1 MLYAITAITSVR
13 GIIVWRFDRS
23 SRSGRHQR
31 TTASFIIFTFVNTI
45 VVILI
50 LEQFTAIGPPSFIWR
65 GGGEGQKKIVVEHF
79 PEASAGGLFVRR
91 FRRRFLPEEFSSA
104 GDLLWRPT
112 LPKRIR
118 IRIRILIYRFLKYW
132 GSLISDENS
141 SGRSLW
147 KVFHNFLRII
157 FAQKCSTIF

>member
-1 MLYAITAITSVR
+1 MRNTKLLKLICHIGLSLMVVTEWCQNFKKY
-13 GIIVWRFDRS
+13 II
-23 SRSGRHQR
+23 
-31 TTASFIIFTFVNTI
+31 IIP
-45 VVILI
+45 
-50 LEQFTAIGPPSFIWR
+50 EQFTAIGPPSFIWR
-65 GGGEGQKKIVVEHF
+65 GGAKKFVVEHF

-91 FRRRFLPEEFSSA
+91 FRRRFLPEEVSSA

-112 LPKRIR
+112 LPKRIW
-118 IRIRILIYRFLKYW
+118 IRIRILIYLFLKYW